1 MRSRRPV
8 RRWVPAVAMAAALLS
23 VGVLNP
29 SIAQAS
35 AAQGVI
41 SGSGAVTDDFGD
53 EATLSRTSFSNS
65 TAVALWQKILWIE
78 GFLEFGDIDCQFG
91 PGTEAAT
98 KKFQR
103 RYGLSDDGKV
113 GPNTWSK
120 ADNHLALDH
129 TTVGYELIAYQSPV
143 NGVSQFF
150 QRLQSTGYY
159 WTTVNGVS
167 APAYNTRRSEYC

>member
-1 MRSRRPV
+1 
-8 RRWVPAVAMAAALLS
+8 VPAVAVAA
-23 VGVLNP
+23 VLGIGLINP

-41 SGSGAVTDDFGD
+41 SGTGAVTDDFGD

-78 GFLEFGDIDCQFG
+78 GFLDYSGIDCEFG

-103 RYGLSDDGKV
+103 RYALSDDGKV

-120 ADNHLALDH
+120 ADNHLTLDQV
-129 TTVGYELIAYQSPV
+129 TPGYELIAYQSPV

-150 QRLQSTGYY
+150 ERLQSTGYY
-159 WTTVNGVS
+159 WTSVNGVS